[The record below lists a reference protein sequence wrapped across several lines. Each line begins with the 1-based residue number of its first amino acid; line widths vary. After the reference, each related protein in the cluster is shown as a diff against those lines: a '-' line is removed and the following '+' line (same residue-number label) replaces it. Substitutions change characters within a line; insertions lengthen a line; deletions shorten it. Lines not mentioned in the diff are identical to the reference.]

1 MKKTYLNIVFFLV
14 PLFLLGTLNI
24 INPQKP
30 TVSQLENR
38 ALKTKPV
45 FSVQTLANGEYF
57 KEYESFFADTFIFRE
72 SLVKIGGNI
81 KDLRGFPGK
90 DTPTIVINTGANVS
104 QAQPHPKQQ
113 ENPENNID
121 TTSDNSNTNSSKN
134 IDGTDTNTANPDTVN
149 VTNGR
154 VLVFNDAAME
164 IHTFNAEASQYY
176 ANFINDFQGKLN
188 NNNIKVYSLLTPTQI
203 EFIKDKKY
211 KSLSSS
217 QYNTIEYINK
227 HFNKSII
234 PVNAYEKLAQNSDQ
248 YLYFRSDHH
257 WTALGAYY
265 AYTAFMQTKN
275 ETPISI
281 DRYEKDKVSPY
292 LGSLYSTTLSKKIR
306 ENPDTIYLYKP
317 FINHE
322 YNIYYTGAIK
332 MDVLDMSQAE
342 TKNKYGIFISGD
354 RPWGKITTEIKN
366 GRKIVIIKD
375 SYANAFVPF
384 LIPHYE
390 EIYVVDP
397 RQFTL
402 NIYDFIKN
410 NEINEVLFLNY
421 ILVTD
426 YKDFTDLLI
435 EMSNR

>member
-1 MKKTYLNIVFFLV
+1 
-14 PLFLLGTLNI
+14 
-24 INPQKP
+24 
-30 TVSQLENR
+30 
-38 ALKTKPV
+38 
-45 FSVQTLANGEYF
+45 
-57 KEYESFFADTFIFRE
+57 
-72 SLVKIGGNI
+72 
-81 KDLRGFPGK
+81 
-90 DTPTIVINTGANVS
+90 
-104 QAQPHPKQQ
+104 
-113 ENPENNID
+113 
-121 TTSDNSNTNSSKN
+121 
-134 IDGTDTNTANPDTVN
+134 
-149 VTNGR
+149 
-154 VLVFNDAAME
+154 
-164 IHTFNAEASQYY
+164 
-176 ANFINDFQGKLN
+176 
-188 NNNIKVYSLLTPTQI
+188 
-203 EFIKDKKY
+203 
-211 KSLSSS
+211 
-217 QYNTIEYINK
+217 
-227 HFNKSII
+227 
-234 PVNAYEKLAQNSDQ
+234 
-248 YLYFRSDHH
+248 
-257 WTALGAYY
+257 
-265 AYTAFMQTKN
+265 MQTKN